1 MVKLLL
7 AVTLIMATGSLQA
20 EAPETS
26 ENSEAKQVVSVLQD
40 GLIQAMQQGQKN
52 GYSGRQQLLAPII
65 EQTHDLAFVVR
76 SVLGSHWIKL
86 DADQQQ
92 TITRVF
98 QENSIATYADR
109 FDQYDQ
115 YDQEQFVIIDQT
127 QLPRNRLL
135 VRSQL
140 TRLDDKPVN
149 FDYVMDKSSG
159 SWRII
164 NILVDGVS
172 DLALKRAEYG
182 SILQKDGITALIDLL
197 QNKTASIEQRH
208 Q

>member
-40 GLIQAMQQGQKN
+40 GLIQAMRQGQKN

-109 FDQYDQ
+109 FDQ

>member
-1 MVKLLL
+1 MAKLLL

-115 YDQEQFVIIDQT
+115 EQFVIIDQT

>member
-1 MVKLLL
+1 MAKLLL

-40 GLIQAMQQGQKN
+40 GLIQAMRQGQKN

-109 FDQYDQ
+109 FDQ

>member
-115 YDQEQFVIIDQT
+115 EQFVIIDQT